1 VYPCQ
6 SPQGILALCPP
17 KQLVLWTRK
26 NGRGGAGYSVEKL
39 GGKNGQI
46 RAAIY
51 CRVST
56 HDQNCDRQRADLTS
70 YADRCGYIVSCCHT
84 ETGSGVKHDRIE
96 RKKIIEL
103 ARSRLID
110 AVLVTELSRWGR
122 STSDLIM
129 TLEQLAS
136 YGVSLIAQTGMQFD
150 LSTPHGKLLTQIL
163 SSMAEFERELIRER
177 VRSGLAHARSK
188 GKVFGRPTGGKI
200 ADSCD
205 RINQL
210 RSTGMSVRAIAK
222 QIGLSKSSIGKC
234 ARCPQL
240 PEGMDF

>member
-1 VYPCQ
+1 
-6 SPQGILALCPP
+6 
-17 KQLVLWTRK
+17 
-26 NGRGGAGYSVEKL
+26 VENL
-39 GGKNGQI
+39 GGNSGQP

-56 HDQNCDRQRADLTS
+56 KDQDCGRQKKDLTTYADTCGYVLKGCFAEIGSGAKNDRQ
-70 YADRCGYIVSCCHT
+70 
-84 ETGSGVKHDRIE
+84 E

-103 ARSRLID
+103 ARSRSID

-150 LSTPHGKLLTQIL
+150 LSTPHGKLIAQIL

-188 GKVFGRPTGGKI
+188 GKIFGRPTGGKI

-205 RINQL
+205 RINEL
-210 RSTGMSVRAIAK
+210 RAAKMSVRSIASAV
-222 QIGLSKSSIGKC
+222 GLSKSAIAKC
-234 ARCPQL
+234 PRCEEI
-240 PEGMDF
+240 PEGMDW

>member
-1 VYPCQ
+1 VENAEGKSGQ
-6 SPQGILALCPP
+6 LRVGIYA
-17 KQLVLWTRK
+17 
-26 NGRGGAGYSVEKL
+26 
-39 GGKNGQI
+39 
-46 RAAIY
+46 
-51 CRVST
+51 RVST
-56 HDQNCDRQRADLTS
+56 RDQACDRQESDLKS
-70 YADRCGYIVSCCHT
+70 YADRCGHDVVRIYKEV
-84 ETGSGVKHDRIE
+84 GSGAKNDRTE

-129 TLEQLAS
+129 TLEQLDS

-150 LSTPHGKLLTQIL
+150 LSTPHGKLIAQIL

-188 GKVFGRPTGGKI
+188 GRIFGRRPGGKI
-200 ADSCD
+200 MDACD
-205 RINQL
+205 RINEL
-210 RSTGMSVRAIAK
+210 RAQKMSVRAIAK
-222 QIGLSKSSIGKC
+222 EVGLSKSAIAKC
-234 ARCPQL
+234 PRCDEL